1 MSLKSTILLLAQVSK
16 SCTPDFNFQ
25 LCIYYIYTYMYVYLI
40 YVSLSQK
47 NCDIMDFKFVAA
59 DLENKQSQYY

>member
-16 SCTPDFNFQ
+16 SCTPDLNFQ
-25 LCIYYIYTYMYVYLI
+25 LCIYTYIYMYVYLI

-59 DLENKQSQYY
+59 DLENKQSQHY